1 MGLMKC
7 ERLGSLRF
15 RAMNPGRGA
24 PSESAQVMEYGDTDL
39 SRFLNSQSELLTV
52 DKIRLYW
59 RQMLEA
65 VDVAPGRQEEEA
77 GELR

>member
-1 MGLMKC
+1 
-7 ERLGSLRF
+7 
-15 RAMNPGRGA
+15 
-24 PSESAQVMEYGDTDL
+24 MEYGDTDL
-39 SRFLNSQSELLTV
+39 SRFLNSRSELLTV

-65 VDVAPGRQEEEA
+65 VDVAPGGPRRQEEA